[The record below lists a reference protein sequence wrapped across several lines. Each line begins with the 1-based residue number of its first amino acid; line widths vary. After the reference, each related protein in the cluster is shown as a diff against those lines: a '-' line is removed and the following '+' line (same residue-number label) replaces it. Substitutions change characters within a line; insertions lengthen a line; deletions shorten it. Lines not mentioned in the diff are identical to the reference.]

1 MGLTEARAAVDRLY
15 REEHGR
21 IVAPLIRLLG
31 DFDRAEEVVQEAFEA
46 ALTQWPSEGLPDEPR
61 AWVLRAARNKAIDRI
76 RRGRTF
82 RDKQAELKA
91 VADVEQAFAPSA
103 EELLEAGPRDDM
115 LRLVFTCC
123 HPAFGADA
131 QIALTLRTICG
142 LTTPEIARA
151 FLVDEKAMAQRLVRA
166 KKKIRAA
173 GIPYRVPAP
182 EDLPE
187 RIDAALATLYLVFN
201 EGYAATAGDA
211 LVRQDLC
218 REAIRLAELV
228 SALLPNEP
236 GPKGLLALMLLHDA
250 RRHARVDAEGDLVLL
265 EAQDRARWDH
275 EQIAR
280 ALPLV
285 DAALR
290 ERPPRGYAIQAAI
303 AALHAQ
309 APRPE
314 DTDWRQIA
322 GLYHVLLR
330 LEPSPVVELNRAVAI
345 AMHGDVEEGLR
356 LLDALAARGTLARYH
371 LLPAARGDL
380 LRRLGRTGQA
390 RAAYEEAL
398 SLVSND
404 VERRFLERR
413 LEALQRAQT

>member
-1 MGLTEARAAVDRLY
+1 MSVRAEVDRLY

-31 DFDRAEEVVQEAFEA
+31 DFDRAEEVVHEAFEA
-46 ALTQWPSEGLPDEPR
+46 ALTQWPAEGLPHEPR
-61 AWVLRAARNKAIDRI
+61 AWLLRAARNKAIDRI
-76 RRGRTF
+76 RRSRSF
-82 RDKQAELKA
+82 ADKRAELKA
-91 VADVEQAFAPSA
+91 VADIESAFAPSA
-103 EELLEAGPRDDM
+103 DELLELGPRDDM

-123 HPAFGADA
+123 HPAIAADA
-131 QIALTLRTICG
+131 QIALTLRAICG

-151 FLVDEKAMAQRLVRA
+151 FLVDEKAMAQRLVRV
-166 KKKIRAA
+166 KKKIRGAR
-173 GIPYRVPAP
+173 IPYRVPAP
-182 EDLPE
+182 EELPE
-187 RIDAALATLYLVFN
+187 RIDAVLHALYLVFN

-211 LVRQDLC
+211 LVRKDLC
-218 REAIRLAELV
+218 GTAIRLAELV
-228 SALLPNEP
+228 SALLPREP

-250 RRHARVDAEGDLVLL
+250 RRHARVDALGELVLL
-265 EAQDRARWDH
+265 EDQDRGLWDRA
-275 EQIAR
+275 QIAR

-285 DAALR
+285 EEGLR

-309 APRPE
+309 AERPA

-345 AMHGDVEEGLR
+345 AINGDEEEGLR
-356 LLDALAARGTLARYH
+356 LLDALAARGTLAHYH
-371 LLPAARGDL
+371 LLPAARGEL
-380 LRRLGRTGQA
+380 LRRLGRT
-390 RAAYEEAL
+390 EEARGAYREAL
-398 SLVSND
+398 ALVNND

-413 LEALQRAQT
+413 LAALDP